1 MSTLRVNSIDN
12 LSGTGG
18 SANQVFYR
26 NGSNVLSGSN
36 NLTFDGTTLKN
47 GGYAVLNNYSIT
59 YGVYGTSGSVNYVY
73 PPTGK
78 TISQLVGFIP
88 SSRSIYFNGGV
99 DYNDSL
105 YCYYEVQ
112 TANNRIYVA
121 CYNSEQRGEG
131 SFNFLAIW
139 SA

>member
-47 GGYAVLNNYSIT
+47 GGYPVLNNYTIT
-59 YGVYGTSGSVNYVY
+59 YGANSGPTTYVY

-78 TISQLVGFIP
+78 TISQLIGFIP
-88 SSRSIYFNGGV
+88 SSRTIHFTGDV
-99 DYNDSL
+99 DGNDYL
-105 YCYYEVQ
+105 FCYYTVSTAEVP
-112 TANNRIYVA
+112 TAIQVI
-121 CYNSEQRGEG
+121 CYNSEQ
-131 SFNFLAIW
+131 SSSTVNWMAIW

>member
-36 NLTFDGTTLKN
+36 NLTFDGTTLNN
-47 GGYAVLNNYSIT
+47 GGYPVLNNYSIT
-59 YGVYGTSGSVNYVY
+59 YGVYAGTENYVY
-73 PPTGK
+73 PPSGK
-78 TISQLVGFIP
+78 SIGQLIGFIP
-88 SSRSIYFNGGV
+88 SIQQIHFAGGV
-99 DYNDSL
+99 DGNDSL
-105 YCYYEVQ
+105 YCSYTIQ
-112 TANNRIYVA
+112 SGNNRIYVA
-121 CYNSEQRGEG
+121 CYNTEQRTTPY
-131 SFNFLAIW
+131 FNWMAIW